1 MKKQILLNGITNDIA
16 PTLLAG
22 YYKYG
27 VATLITGNFGTSG
40 GAILEIETMQELINT
55 DSNGNAKAIR
65 ACYGQC
71 GFDSV
76 LRGGGQGITG
86 VMEEIEPKIVG
97 YSRDS
102 EIGKVKSR
110 HLKDLANTITTC
122 TGSGNNCDQYV
133 AEPKMM
139 QLVGDRGNPSVSVK
153 ETAFTV
159 CSTPMSDRG
168 QMVMEPKIAASRGR
182 GESNR
187 QQLEINDSGTSNTIT
202 TSLKDNFLLE
212 PRKEGIKIG
221 EKYGRLTVL
230 EKTSKKQGT
239 NYLYKCKCDCG
250 NIKLVS
256 SGRLGISTFSCGC
269 YKIECHRTHNESRT
283 RLYNIWIGM
292 KSRCCNPDNQ
302 RYHSYGGRG
311 IGICD
316 EWRDSFE
323 KFRDWA
329 YLNGYS
335 EHYTIDRI
343 DNNGDY
349 EPQNCRWATDTAQ
362 VRNRNPYGEIP
373 YDGIVRDS
381 TGYRAQITING
392 KKIYIAHSVGDIEYL
407 VNKRNEYIIEHNLDF
422 KIQKYIKE
430 NPMKNEKSNIK
441 DSSKSLSSNTELRME
456 EGCMVDKEG
465 RKYRIRKLTPTE
477 CFRLMDVEDED
488 IEKMKQAGIAK
499 TNLYKLA
506 GNSIVVSCMFH
517 LFRKLFIE
525 KDNEN
530 QQLELF

>member
-1 MKKQILLNGITNDIA
+1 
-16 PTLLAG
+16 
-22 YYKYG
+22 
-27 VATLITGNFGTSG
+27 
-40 GAILEIETMQELINT
+40 MQELINT

-182 GESNR
+182 GKGWQ

-202 TSLKDNFLLE
+202 SVNKDNLLIE
-212 PRKEGIKIG
+212 PNVLRAERTEQCKQLRKKNGDK
-221 EKYGRLTVL
+221 
-230 EKTSKKQGT
+230 
-239 NYLYKCKCDCG
+239 
-250 NIKLVS
+250 
-256 SGRLGISTFSCGC
+256 
-269 YKIECHRTHNESRT
+269 
-283 RLYNIWIGM
+283 GM
-292 KSRCCNPDNQ
+292 KFNQ
-302 RYHSYGGRG
+302 GNK
-311 IGICD
+311 
-316 EWRDSFE
+316 E
-323 KFRDWA
+323 
-329 YLNGYS
+329 YS
-335 EHYTIDRI
+335 PR
-343 DNNGDY
+343 
-349 EPQNCRWATDTAQ
+349 TDG
-362 VRNRNPYGEIP
+362 V
-373 YDGIVRDS
+373 
-381 TGYRAQITING
+381 
-392 KKIYIAHSVGDIEYL
+392 
-407 VNKRNEYIIEHNLDF
+407 
-422 KIQKYIKE
+422 
-430 NPMKNEKSNIK
+430 
-441 DSSKSLSSNTELRME
+441 SNTLSTSTKDNMLAMPELRME
-456 EGCMVDKEG
+456 DGCMVDKKG

-477 CFRLMDVEDED
+477 CFRLMDVDDED

-506 GNSIVVSCMFH
+506 GNSICVACMFH
-517 LFRKLFIE
+517 IFRKLFIE
-525 KDNEN
+525 KECEN

>member
-1 MKKQILLNGITNDIA
+1 MKEQILLNGITNDIA

-55 DSNGNAKAIR
+55 DSNGNAKAIH

-86 VMEEIEPKIVG
+86 VMEEI
-97 YSRDS
+97 
-102 EIGKVKSR
+102 
-110 HLKDLANTITTC
+110 
-122 TGSGNNCDQYV
+122 
-133 AEPKMM
+133 EPKMM

-182 GESNR
+182 GKGWQ

-202 TSLKDNFLLE
+202 SVNKDNLLIE
-212 PRKEGIKIG
+212 PKINLVGQYDSSQNSRVIDTEGISYCMANGHKDGMPKII
-221 EKYGRLTVL
+221 EPNVL
-230 EKTSKKQGT
+230 RQERTEQCKQLRKMNGD
-239 NYLYKCKCDCG
+239 K
-250 NIKLVS
+250 
-256 SGRLGISTFSCGC
+256 
-269 YKIECHRTHNESRT
+269 
-283 RLYNIWIGM
+283 GM
-292 KSRCCNPDNQ
+292 KFNQ
-302 RYHSYGGRG
+302 GNK
-311 IGICD
+311 
-316 EWRDSFE
+316 E
-323 KFRDWA
+323 
-329 YLNGYS
+329 YS
-335 EHYTIDRI
+335 PR
-343 DNNGDY
+343 
-349 EPQNCRWATDTAQ
+349 TDG
-362 VRNRNPYGEIP
+362 V
-373 YDGIVRDS
+373 
-381 TGYRAQITING
+381 
-392 KKIYIAHSVGDIEYL
+392 
-407 VNKRNEYIIEHNLDF
+407 
-422 KIQKYIKE
+422 
-430 NPMKNEKSNIK
+430 
-441 DSSKSLSSNTELRME
+441 SNTLSTSTKDNMLAMPELRME
-456 EGCMVDKEG
+456 DGCMVDKEG

-488 IEKMKQAGIAK
+488 IEKMNQAGIAK

-525 KDNEN
+525 KGNEN

>member
-86 VMEEIEPKIVG
+86 VMEEIEPK
-97 YSRDS
+97 
-102 EIGKVKSR
+102 
-110 HLKDLANTITTC
+110 
-122 TGSGNNCDQYV
+122 
-133 AEPKMM
+133 MM

-182 GESNR
+182 GKGWQ

-202 TSLKDNFLLE
+202 SVNKDNLLIE
-212 PRKEGIKIG
+212 PNVLRAERTEQCKQLRKMNGDK
-221 EKYGRLTVL
+221 
-230 EKTSKKQGT
+230 
-239 NYLYKCKCDCG
+239 
-250 NIKLVS
+250 
-256 SGRLGISTFSCGC
+256 
-269 YKIECHRTHNESRT
+269 
-283 RLYNIWIGM
+283 GM
-292 KSRCCNPDNQ
+292 KFNQ
-302 RYHSYGGRG
+302 GNK
-311 IGICD
+311 
-316 EWRDSFE
+316 E
-323 KFRDWA
+323 
-329 YLNGYS
+329 YS
-335 EHYTIDRI
+335 PR
-343 DNNGDY
+343 
-349 EPQNCRWATDTAQ
+349 TDG
-362 VRNRNPYGEIP
+362 V
-373 YDGIVRDS
+373 
-381 TGYRAQITING
+381 
-392 KKIYIAHSVGDIEYL
+392 
-407 VNKRNEYIIEHNLDF
+407 
-422 KIQKYIKE
+422 
-430 NPMKNEKSNIK
+430 
-441 DSSKSLSSNTELRME
+441 SNTLSTSTKDNMLAMPELRME
-456 EGCMVDKEG
+456 DGCMVDKEG

-525 KDNEN
+525 KGNEN